1 MDGTL
6 AGPSKGAISLLP
18 GDAAAL
24 TAALLAAEFPDT
36 ARRAVR
42 GPGRLFGLESSAT
55 GPGIADC
62 SFREV
67 MLIKTANLA
76 LAAALDSCGAITDEE
91 AALTWTSL
99 QINCDTVAAPHVD
112 NGTLGRSAI
121 ALLGDFTGGAFNI
134 AGEEALTT
142 KNEVRLF
149 EGGRQSHSSEAFI
162 GRRYSLVWHTRAKP
176 GDLPPDAKAYLESLH
191 FRLAPRTCTM
201 HLKVLYCF
209 SGPHRRASLARAL
222 YLIRS
227 ADFPH
232 VGLEVVKVDTLNDAQ
247 VLKSWFKGTLP

>member
-36 ARRAVR
+36 AGRAVR

-55 GPGIADC
+55 GHGIADS
-62 SFREV
+62 SFNEV

-76 LAAALDSCGAITDEE
+76 LAAALDSCGTITDDE

-112 NGTLGRSAI
+112 TGTLGRSAI
-121 ALLGDFTGGAFNI
+121 ALLGDFRGGAFHI
-134 AGEEALTT
+134 TGEEALTT

-176 GDLPPDAKAYLESLH
+176 GDLPPDVTAYLESLY
-191 FRLAPRTCTM
+191 FRVAPRT
-201 HLKVLYCF
+201 F
-209 SGPHRRASLARAL
+209 RAGGLSL
-222 YLIRS
+222 
-227 ADFPH
+227 
-232 VGLEVVKVDTLNDAQ
+232 VGRLR
-247 VLKSWFKGTLP
+247 